1 MKKKPLKK
9 KGFQYIKYAQYK
21 GKYQMKKKNIT
32 REKIREETRKSNNKE
47 ICENLE
53 NNMI

>member
-1 MKKKPLKK
+1 MK
-9 KGFQYIKYAQYK
+9 
-21 GKYQMKKKNIT
+21 KKKNIT
-32 REKIREETRKSNNKE
+32 REKIREETSKSNSKE